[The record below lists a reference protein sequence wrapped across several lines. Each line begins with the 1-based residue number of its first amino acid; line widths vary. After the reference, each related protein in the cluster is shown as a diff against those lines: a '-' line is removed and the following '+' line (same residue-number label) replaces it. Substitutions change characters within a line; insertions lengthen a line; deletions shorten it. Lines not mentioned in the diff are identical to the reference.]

1 MHGGVKLHGGLVF
14 FVLCDH
20 HGMVGV
26 DNSVEEAVDIVAV
39 VDVAQVVGVV
49 CVALAA
55 LKVH

>member
-1 MHGGVKLHGGLVF
+1 MHGGVKLQHLVF

-20 HGMVGV
+20 HGMLVV
-26 DNSVEEAVDIVAV
+26 DNAVEEAVDIVAV

-49 CVALAA
+49 RVALAA